1 MNDYSFKIFALDDI
15 WLYRFVSIIIMEL
28 KNNDKIKYE
37 IYNCYNSC
45 ELGYFFSLVYCW
57 QMNYN

>member
-1 MNDYSFKIFALDDI
+1 MIIRLRYLPWIIFDYII
-15 WLYRFVSIIIMEL
+15 LYLLLLLEL

-45 ELGYFFSLVYCW
+45 ELGYFFSLVYC
-57 QMNYN
+57 

>member
-1 MNDYSFKIFALDDI
+1 MVLDYI
-15 WLYRFVSIIIMEL
+15 VSIIIMEL